1 VNGTNNDWC
10 LSAPVF
16 GYISCIE
23 HTGTVIIVMDSITYK
38 RSGICTR

>member
-1 VNGTNNDWC
+1 MNEINNDWC

-23 HTGTVIIVMDSITYK
+23 RTDTVIIVMDSITYI